1 MEVNLNTTSAVRPFA
16 AVAEAVQR
24 GEVTAPAVA
33 TPLLAGEGVTVSAAT
48 VDLDELLAQMRME
61 TNEARLNAA
70 RSRLSS
76 ALDQLTGPSEE
87 QQANVNALKQTGE
100 ALNVAEREAN
110 AAEGTYTQRQREV
123 ESAQKTLDRAE
134 KALDKAE
141 AKVKDAEASL
151 QAAEDALAAYLAA
164 GSAGVSPTE
173 EAGTAGDVGTE
184 GPVEG
189 PTEPS
194 VTVDPEKVAELEQ
207 AVADAQAAVSAAKAG
222 VVTAKAT
229 VSTAQTKLDAAV
241 NSAQAAKTALD
252 AAEATVAQL
261 QETFDAQLRGL
272 DSTSQQALR
281 EALQVSADDLDH
293 LHEEIEEEDKEHS
306 LATVRSVEDVIA
318 DSLKRMDGEMVD
330 EVESRHLDHI

>member
-1 MEVNLNTTSAVRPFA
+1 MEVTLNTTSAVQPLTSL
-16 AVAEAVQR
+16 AEAVKAN
-24 GEVTAPAVA
+24 EVAAPAVTA
-33 TPLLAGEGVTVSAAT
+33 PLLAGEGVTVKAAAT
-48 VDLDELLAQMRME
+48 DLEALLAQMRME

-76 ALDQLTGPSEE
+76 ALDQLTGLSDE

-100 ALNVAEREAN
+100 ALNAAEREAN

-123 ESAQKTLDRAE
+123 ESAQKDLDRAE

-151 QAAEDALAAYLAA
+151 QAAEDKLAAYQA
-164 GSAGVSPTE
+164 SATP
-173 EAGTAGDVGTE
+173 EA
-184 GPVEG
+184 PL
-189 PTEPS
+189 
-194 VTVDPEKVAELEQ
+194 DPAKEAELEQ

-229 VSTAQTKLDAAV
+229 VSTAQTTLDAAV
-241 NSAQAAKTALD
+241 TSATAAKTALD
-252 AAEATVAQL
+252 SAEATVAQL

-281 EALQVSADDLDH
+281 EALQLTATDLEH

-318 DSLKRMDGEMVD
+318 DSLKRLDGEIVD
-330 EVESRHLDHI
+330 EVESRHLDHV

>member
-1 MEVNLNTTSAVRPFA
+1 MEVTLNTTPAVQPLTSI
-16 AVAEAVQR
+16 AEAVKAN
-24 GEVTAPAVA
+24 EVAAPAVTA
-33 TPLLAGEGVTVSAAT
+33 PLLAGEGVTVNAAY
-48 VDLDELLAQMRME
+48 VDLDALLAQMRME

-76 ALDQLTGPSEE
+76 ALDQLTGLSEE

-100 ALNVAEREAN
+100 ALNAAEREAN

-151 QAAEDALAAYLAA
+151 KAAEDKLAAYQAS
-164 GSAGVSPTE
+164 GTP
-173 EAGTAGDVGTE
+173 EA
-184 GPVEG
+184 PL
-189 PTEPS
+189 
-194 VTVDPEKVAELEQ
+194 DPAKVAELEQ
-207 AVADAQAAVSAAKAG
+207 AVADAQVAVSDAKAG

-281 EALQVSADDLDH
+281 EALQLTADDLDH
-293 LHEEIEEEDKEHS
+293 LHEEIEEEDKEHL

-318 DSLKRMDGEMVD
+318 DSLKRLDGEIVD
-330 EVESRHLDHI
+330 EVESRHLDHV